1 MRKGWRERV
10 GGGGLE
16 EEAREK
22 AHAGGL
28 RVWDVGEGGC
38 AGGVVGWGRAE
49 YRKEAEG
56 AARDIDEDDSDTDI
70 KKKRKRRERREG
82 ATAG

>member
-1 MRKGWRERV
+1 MATEGGVMMRRGWRERV

-38 AGGVVGWGRAE
+38 AGGGEWGR
-49 YRKEAEG
+49 G
-56 AARDIDEDDSDTDI
+56 
-70 KKKRKRRERREG
+70 G
-82 ATAG
+82 VP

>member
-1 MRKGWRERV
+1 MATEGGVMMRKRWRKRV

-28 RVWDVGEGGC
+28 RVWDVGEGDVRMGWW
-38 AGGVVGWGRAE
+38 GGVGRSTV
-49 YRKEAEG
+49 RKQKELHG
-56 AARDIDEDDSDTDI
+56 TLMRTV
-70 KKKRKRRERREG
+70 
-82 ATAG
+82 ATLI